1 MKFLSQVVLDGDLRV
16 GAPMILRCAEH
27 TNRLQTTVVQHIEET
42 EYGFRVQTRNN
53 LYDLYLARDKKSY
66 NGVTTKPN
74 VMLGSKGKFVVGTTW
89 YETDGPVVSVL
100 TTQKGTV
107 LYTRTSEYE
116 LIYEK

>member
-1 MKFLSQVVLDGDLRV
+1 MKTLTNVALEGELRV

-66 NGVTTKPN
+66 SVTTKPN
-74 VMLGSKGKFVVGTTW
+74 VMLGNKVKFVVGTTW
-89 YETDGPVVSVL
+89 HETDGPVVSVL
-100 TTQKGTV
+100 TTQKGMV
-107 LYTRTSEYE
+107 LYTRNSEYE
-116 LIYEK
+116 LLYA